1 MNGPEI
7 QKKIA
12 ENMRIIEDEASH
24 GMFTLSARAN
34 SALEEINIFVVF
46 VRIIMMKQ
54 DIVYSVTKRWINDYI
69 IQYWLSAL

>member
-34 SALEEINIFVVF
+34 NALEENKYLRGICPHCYDETGHCMFCDKGV
-46 VRIIMMKQ
+46 
-54 DIVYSVTKRWINDYI
+54 D
-69 IQYWLSAL
+69 

>member
-1 MNGPEI
+1 MSGPDI

-34 SALEEINIFVVF
+34 AALEDNKYLRGICPHCYDETGHCMFCDKEV
-46 VRIIMMKQ
+46 
-54 DIVYSVTKRWINDYI
+54 D
-69 IQYWLSAL
+69 

>member
-24 GMFTLSARAN
+24 GMFTLSVRAN
-34 SALEEINIFVVF
+34 SALEENKYLRGICPHVYDETGHCIFCD
-46 VRIIMMKQ
+46 KEA
-54 DIVYSVTKRWINDYI
+54 D
-69 IQYWLSAL
+69 